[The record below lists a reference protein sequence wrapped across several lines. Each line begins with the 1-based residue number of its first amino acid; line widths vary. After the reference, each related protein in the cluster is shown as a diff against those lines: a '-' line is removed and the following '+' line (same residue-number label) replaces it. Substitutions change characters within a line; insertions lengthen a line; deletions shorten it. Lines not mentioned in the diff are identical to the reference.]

1 LRLGVVRSLFK
12 EMGFSGKELEMR
24 TSTFVVFHSLE
35 LGFLV
40 QASKKE
46 RRRHLRA
53 RHAFFTKP

>member
-1 LRLGVVRSLFK
+1 
-12 EMGFSGKELEMR
+12 MGFSGTELEMR
-24 TSTFVVFHSLE
+24 TSTFVVFQSLE

-40 QASKKE
+40 KSSKKE